1 MSLLSGKVGTRGA
14 VVGLLLWECL
24 HWKLVSHPHW
34 QGIHS
39 GHLKQN
45 LSSWYAI
52 ASSPLP
58 FPTADPAPHL
68 IFCSRIKS
76 CTVTIFAVF
85 LEDALE
91 QTVDRR
97 DVATEDRGST
107 EQKPIKGQSNEQIY
121 GKVASF
127 LEQFKSLESAKEQ
140 LNCLEEDLKLKKETL
155 EAAISKVE
163 AAWKVSKS
171 DG

>member
-1 MSLLSGKVGTRGA
+1 MVFLESFKMSTSKVHQAPSPPTVEQILEDLSAASDEDVIFKSVILEHGTRTKK
-14 VVGLLLWECL
+14 E
-24 HWKLVSHPHW
+24 
-34 QGIHS
+34 
-39 GHLKQN
+39 LKE
-45 LSSWYAI
+45 
-52 ASSPLP
+52 
-58 FPTADPAPHL
+58 
-68 IFCSRIKS
+68 
-76 CTVTIFAVF
+76 
-85 LEDALE
+85 EDALE
-91 QTVDRR
+91 QTVDRGE
-97 DVATEDRGST
+97 VATEDRGSA
-107 EQKPIKGQSNEQIY
+107 EEKQIKGQSNEQIY

>member
-1 MSLLSGKVGTRGA
+1 MGMFTLRACFPSALTRQPQWTLETKFKFLICHCKLSA
-14 VVGLLLWECL
+14 
-24 HWKLVSHPHW
+24 P
-34 QGIHS
+34 
-39 GHLKQN
+39 
-45 LSSWYAI
+45 
-52 ASSPLP
+52 P
-58 FPTADPAPHL
+58 FPTPGTAPHL
-68 IFCSRIKS
+68 RLCSLINS
-76 CTVTIFAVF
+76 STVTIFAVL

-97 DVATEDRGST
+97 DVATEDRGRT
-107 EQKPIKGQSNEQIY
+107 EEKQIKGQSNEQIY
-121 GKVASF
+121 GTVASF

-163 AAWKVSKS
+163 AVWKVSKR

>member
-1 MSLLSGKVGTRGA
+1 MSSSKAHQAPSPPTVEQILEDLSAASDEDVIFKSVILEQGTRTKKE
-14 VVGLLLWECL
+14 VKE
-24 HWKLVSHPHW
+24 
-34 QGIHS
+34 
-39 GHLKQN
+39 
-45 LSSWYAI
+45 
-52 ASSPLP
+52 
-58 FPTADPAPHL
+58 
-68 IFCSRIKS
+68 
-76 CTVTIFAVF
+76 
-85 LEDALE
+85 EDALE

>member
-1 MSLLSGKVGTRGA
+1 MSLLSGKAGTKGA
-14 VVGLLLWECL
+14 VVGLLLRGCL

-34 QGIHS
+34 QGSHS

-45 LSSWYAI
+45 LSSWYVI
-52 ASSPLP
+52 ASSPP

-68 IFCSRIKS
+68 IFCSLIKS
-76 CTVTIFAVF
+76 STVTVFAVF

-107 EQKPIKGQSNEQIY
+107 EEKQIKGQSNEQIY

-140 LNCLEEDLKLKKETL
+140 LNCLEEDLKIKKETL

>member
-1 MSLLSGKVGTRGA
+1 MVFLESFEMYSSKAHQAPSPPTVEQILEDLSAASDEDVIFKSVILEQGTRTKKE
-14 VVGLLLWECL
+14 VKE
-24 HWKLVSHPHW
+24 
-34 QGIHS
+34 
-39 GHLKQN
+39 
-45 LSSWYAI
+45 
-52 ASSPLP
+52 
-58 FPTADPAPHL
+58 
-68 IFCSRIKS
+68 
-76 CTVTIFAVF
+76 
-85 LEDALE
+85 EDALE

-107 EQKPIKGQSNEQIY
+107 EEKQTKGQSNEQIY

-127 LEQFKSLESAKEQ
+127 LEQFKSLESAKEH

>member
-1 MSLLSGKVGTRGA
+1 MTTVQ
-14 VVGLLLWECL
+14 VVETS
-24 HWKLVSHPHW
+24 VTVNNNSPIQDYVHPDD
-34 QGIHS
+34 QTQPTFEMTPGF
-39 GHLKQN
+39 KAFTN
-45 LSSWYAI
+45 SS
-52 ASSPLP
+52 
-58 FPTADPAPHL
+58 
-68 IFCSRIKS
+68 
-76 CTVTIFAVF
+76 TVTIFAVF

-97 DVATEDRGST
+97 DVATEDRGTT
-107 EQKPIKGQSNEQIY
+107 EEKQIKGQSNEQIY
-121 GKVASF
+121 GKVAFF

-155 EAAISKVE
+155 EVAISKVE

>member
-1 MSLLSGKVGTRGA
+1 MVFLESFKMSSSKAHQAPSPPTVEQILEDLSAASDEDVIFKSVILEQGTRTKKE
-14 VVGLLLWECL
+14 VKE
-24 HWKLVSHPHW
+24 
-34 QGIHS
+34 
-39 GHLKQN
+39 
-45 LSSWYAI
+45 
-52 ASSPLP
+52 
-58 FPTADPAPHL
+58 
-68 IFCSRIKS
+68 
-76 CTVTIFAVF
+76 
-85 LEDALE
+85 EDALE

>member
-1 MSLLSGKVGTRGA
+1 MSISKAHQAPSPPTVEQILEDLSAASDEDVIFKSVILEQGTRTKKE
-14 VVGLLLWECL
+14 VKE
-24 HWKLVSHPHW
+24 
-34 QGIHS
+34 
-39 GHLKQN
+39 
-45 LSSWYAI
+45 
-52 ASSPLP
+52 
-58 FPTADPAPHL
+58 
-68 IFCSRIKS
+68 
-76 CTVTIFAVF
+76 
-85 LEDALE
+85 EDALE

-107 EQKPIKGQSNEQIY
+107 EEKQIKGQSNEQIY

-127 LEQFKSLESAKEQ
+127 LEQFKSLESAKEH
-140 LNCLEEDLKLKKETL
+140 LNCLEEDLKIKKETL

>member
-1 MSLLSGKVGTRGA
+1 MVMFTLKACFPSTLTRQP
-14 VVGLLLWECL
+14 LWTLETKFKFLIC
-24 HWKLVSHPHW
+24 HCK
-34 QGIHS
+34 
-39 GHLKQN
+39 
-45 LSSWYAI
+45 LSS
-52 ASSPLP
+52 PP

-68 IFCSRIKS
+68 IFCSLIKS
-76 CTVTIFAVF
+76 STVTIFAVF
-85 LEDALE
+85 LEDAVE

-97 DVATEDRGST
+97 DVATEDRGTS
-107 EQKPIKGQSNEQIY
+107 EEKQIKGQSNEQIY

-155 EAAISKVE
+155 EVAITKVE

-171 DG
+171 DA

>member
-1 MSLLSGKVGTRGA
+1 MGMFTLKACFPSALTRQPQWTLETKFKFLICHCKLSA
-14 VVGLLLWECL
+14 
-24 HWKLVSHPHW
+24 P
-34 QGIHS
+34 
-39 GHLKQN
+39 
-45 LSSWYAI
+45 
-52 ASSPLP
+52 P
-58 FPTADPAPHL
+58 FPTPGTAPHL
-68 IFCSRIKS
+68 ILCSLINS
-76 CTVTIFAVF
+76 STVTIFAGL

-107 EQKPIKGQSNEQIY
+107 EEKQIKGQSNEQIY
-121 GKVASF
+121 GKVAVF

>member
-1 MSLLSGKVGTRGA
+1 MN
-14 VVGLLLWECL
+14 VVLNRT
-24 HWKLVSHPHW
+24 VVVDSVNNNSFIQDYVHPDN
-34 QGIHS
+34 QTQPTFEMTPGFKP
-39 GHLKQN
+39 LAN
-45 LSSWYAI
+45 SS
-52 ASSPLP
+52 
-58 FPTADPAPHL
+58 
-68 IFCSRIKS
+68 
-76 CTVTIFAVF
+76 TVTIFAVF

-91 QTVDRR
+91 QTVDRGE
-97 DVATEDRGST
+97 VATEDRGST
-107 EQKPIKGQSNEQIY
+107 EEKQIKGQSNEQIY

-140 LNCLEEDLKLKKETL
+140 LHCLEEDLKLKKETL